1 MHQIS
6 LPYAKLNRMDQDR
19 RAAPRYLAPDDVV
32 AEIGGVRIR
41 LLDLSLV
48 GAKAEHKER
57 FPLDSVHLTL
67 TRQGRAVKVPVR
79 IARSEIVGRRDEKLI
94 YQTGLYFVN
103 LDSSTEGFIASLLNN
118 PQPAPLNPPPAPQSL
133 DDTWTRQVR
142 LLRNELDEHLP
153 YAQFKLT
160 PGGWRKDYVA
170 SPDQPEDGF
179 TILRARH
186 DFHEL
191 QRTFEVADPDTRRM
205 MQVALESEL
214 LKGVAVPV
222 KR

>member
-1 MHQIS
+1 
-6 LPYAKLNRMDQDR
+6 MDRDR
-19 RAAPRYLAPDDVV
+19 RAAPRHLAPDDLV
-32 AEIGGVRIR
+32 AEIGGIRVR

-48 GAKAEHKER
+48 GAKAEHGER

-67 TRQGRAVKVPVR
+67 ERQGRAVTVPVR
-79 IARSEIVGRRDEKLI
+79 IARSEIVGRQDQKLI

-103 LDSSTEGFIASLLNN
+103 LDSSTECFLAALLDN
-118 PQPAPLNPPPAPQSL
+118 PQPAPPNPPPTPQSL

-160 PGGWRKDYVA
+160 PTGWRKDYVA
-170 SPDQPEDGF
+170 SPNQPEDGF

-191 QRTFEVADPDTRRM
+191 QRTFEVADPETRRM

-214 LKGVAVPV
+214 LKGVTIP
-222 KR
+222 RSG